1 MNQGGMWSLRR
12 DLDPRPL
19 PYQGAQIIEPMS
31 FRAFSWLDFKIYVQN
46 KYRRTTAKRV
56 MCYANRYYGI
66 LESGQIGQLN
76 AVPSRSEVIKSLIV
90 ISKYIGCYEQFK
102 AALKSYGIKSERPD
116 ALAAFVRIYSNTNS
130 NLDEWISEV
139 SPILTPEENLLL
151 RFLRLTGLR
160 CSEGIE
166 SFNLIH
172 ELSGKGKL
180 SEYFSAENGILEH
193 FRYKE
198 KFLRGTKN
206 AFISIVPETLISE
219 IRGSQPVTYA
229 AITKKI
235 QRRKIPTRISE
246 LRDFYGTFMIRH
258 GLVAQEADLL
268 CGRIPPSIFV
278 RHYFSPAIK
287 DLRERTLN
295 ALKEMPGSKG
305 LQ

>member
-1 MNQGGMWSLRR
+1 VWSLRR

-19 PYQGAQIIEPMS
+19 PYQGPKIIDAMS
-31 FRAFSWLDFKIYVQN
+31 FRAFNWPEFKKYVQN
-46 KYRRTTAKRV
+46 KYRKTTAKRV
-56 MCYANRYYGI
+56 MCYANRYYHV

-76 AVPSRSEVIKSLIV
+76 AVPSTTRSEVIKSLI
-90 ISKYIGCYEQFK
+90 IITKYIGCYEQFK
-102 AALKSYGIKSERPD
+102 AALKSYGIKSARPD

-130 NLDEWISEV
+130 NLDEWFAQV
-139 SPILTPEENLLL
+139 KPILTPEENLLL

-166 SFNLIH
+166 SFNLII
-172 ELSGKGKL
+172 ELSQKQRL
-180 SEYFSAENGILEH
+180 SEYFSAETGILEH

-219 IRGSQPVTYA
+219 IRGSQSVSYA
-229 AITKKI
+229 AITKKL

-278 RHYFSPAIK
+278 RHYFSPAIRDLK
-287 DLRERTLN
+287 DRTLK
-295 ALKEMPGSKG
+295 ALDEMPGSKG

>member
-1 MNQGGMWSLRR
+1 
-12 DLDPRPL
+12 
-19 PYQGAQIIEPMS
+19 MS
-31 FRAFSWLDFKIYVQN
+31 FRAFDWSTFKAFVYG
-46 KYRRTTAKRV
+46 KYAKSNAPKV
-56 MCYANRYYGI
+56 MCYANRYYHV
-66 LESGQIGQLN
+66 LESGNIGQLN
-76 AVPSRSEVIKSLIV
+76 SVPATTRTDAIKSLII

-102 AALKSYGIKSERPD
+102 ASLKSYGIKPARPD

-130 NLDEWISEV
+130 NLDEWFAKV

-166 SFNLIH
+166 SFNLII
-172 ELSGKGKL
+172 ELSEKQRL
-180 SEYFSAENGILEH
+180 HEYLSAETGILEH
-193 FRYKE
+193 FRYKG

-206 AFISIVPETLISE
+206 AFISIVPKDLVNE
-219 IRGSQPVTYA
+219 IASSQPVTYA
-229 AITKKI
+229 GIVKKL
-235 QRRKIPTRISE
+235 QRRRIPSRVSE

-287 DLRERTLN
+287 ELKERTLN
-295 ALKEMPGSKG
+295 ALEEMSVKG